1 MFRSRDGKPG
11 GDDNKGKPR
20 NVAAESTFA
29 LVFFFGDGVADMLI
43 LR

>member
-1 MFRSRDGKPG
+1 MFHSRDGKPG

-20 NVAAESTFA
+20 NVNLLLLF
-29 LVFFFGDGVADMLI
+29 LGVFFGDGVADMLI